1 MYSKSGLSYSAEVYM
16 TSRYGESRSF
26 LTPIRSSIK
35 DLERYIRT
43 AFFMES
49 PDLAID
55 EIVVLKQRRC
65 KMPKIHGYYDWVING
80 KTFEGRMKL
89 DRSKPVLVHN
99 ALYGLE

>member
-26 LTPIRSSIK
+26 LTPIRTSIK

-49 PDLAID
+49 PDLSLT
-55 EIVVLKQRRC
+55 EIVVLKQRKR
-65 KMPKIHGYYDWVING
+65 KMPKIHGYYNWIVDG
-80 KTFEGRMKL
+80 KTFKCRMKL
-89 DRSKPVLVHN
+89 DRSKPVAIHN
-99 ALYGLE
+99 VLYGLE

>member
-26 LTPIRSSIK
+26 LTPIRTSIK
-35 DLERYIRT
+35 DLERYICT

-55 EIVVLKQRRC
+55 EIVVLKQRRR
-65 KMPKIHGYYDWVING
+65 KMPKIHGYYNWTVDG
-80 KTFEGRMKL
+80 KTFKGRMKL
-89 DRSKPVLVHN
+89 DQSKPVLIHN

>member
-26 LTPIRSSIK
+26 LTPIRASIK

-49 PDLAID
+49 PDLSLT
-55 EIVVLKQRRC
+55 EIVVLKQRKR
-65 KMPKIHGYYDWVING
+65 KMPKIHGYYNWIVDG
-80 KTFEGRMKL
+80 KTFKGRMKL
-89 DRSKPVLVHN
+89 DQSKPVAIHN
-99 ALYGLE
+99 VLYGLE